1 MKKPTMQNIA
11 DDLGMSRT
19 TVSLVLTGKADRY
32 RISRH
37 TQERVL
43 ARVRELDFRPNY
55 FARALNQNRSGVVGV
70 VFPNLFEYFM
80 TEVVKGIEDELSN
93 RDYTM
98 MLCTSRF
105 DVAQERRIIRDL
117 THRSVDG
124 YIVASY
130 APFRDESYDDAHLR
144 ELVAGPRPVVFV
156 DRYLPYLAAHR
167 IVQNDHE
174 SAAAVTNALM
184 EAGCRRLLCVTF
196 DIDITSINARLQ
208 GFRRAVAT
216 AADPK
221 VSGHVLRVTS
231 RSNSAEELESA
242 IRLYAAQVHPPE
254 GVLVTTNGMAF
265 RTRDVLE
272 RMGYRIGTDVLLAKF
287 GSDPPYHTSGMICL
301 EQPHAEM
308 GRTAARTL
316 MSLLTE
322 ADGAPP
328 LEQVVHA
335 RLRLPE
341 QNRYNRRIQ

>member
-70 VFPNLFEYFM
+70 VFPNLFEHFM
-80 TEVVKGIEDELSN
+80 TEVVKGIEDELSS

-117 THRSVDG
+117 AHRSVDG
-124 YIVASY
+124 YIVACY
-130 APFRDESYDDAHLR
+130 APFRDEPYDDAHLR

-167 IVQNDHE
+167 VVQDDLE
-174 SAAAVTNALM
+174 SAAAATRALM
-184 EAGCRRLLCVTF
+184 DAGCSRLLCVSF
-196 DIDITSINARLQ
+196 DIDITSISARLQ

-216 AADPK
+216 AADSS
-221 VSGHVLRVTS
+221 VSGHILRISSHS
-231 RSNSAEELESA
+231 RSPEELELA
-242 IRLYAAQVHPPE
+242 IRQYASQIHAPD
-254 GVLVTTNGMAF
+254 GVVVTTNGLAY
-265 RTRDVLE
+265 RTREVLE
-272 RMGYRIGTDVLLAKF
+272 SMGYRIGTDVLLAKF

-301 EQPHAEM
+301 EQPHVEM

-316 MSLLTE
+316 LSLLTDK
-322 ADGAPP
+322 DGAPP

-335 RLRLPE
+335 RLCLPQE
-341 QNRYNRRIQ
+341 VHHSRRIQ